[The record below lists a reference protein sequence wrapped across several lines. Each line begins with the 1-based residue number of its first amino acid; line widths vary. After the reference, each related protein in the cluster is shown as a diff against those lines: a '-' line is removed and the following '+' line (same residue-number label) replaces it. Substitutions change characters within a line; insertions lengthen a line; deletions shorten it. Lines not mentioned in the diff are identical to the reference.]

1 MDNHRDDDDDD
12 DVGFDCHDNYD
23 KVLDVKFQGHLGG
36 WISPE
41 AWLGWPSTP
50 LIGADDDAYDD
61 DTCDDSADDYKDN
74 DTTDT

>member
-1 MDNHRDDDDDD
+1 MDNHSDDDDDD

-41 AWLGWPSTP
+41 AWLG
-50 LIGADDDAYDD
+50 
-61 DTCDDSADDYKDN
+61 
-74 DTTDT
+74 